1 MVYLHF
7 ALGLVVIAALALV
20 ASNNR
25 KNIKYRY
32 IIQLLLIEMGLAY
45 FLLNSSI
52 GTGIVKEFA
61 DGFNGL
67 LNFAA
72 EGTNFVFGNLSN
84 NDGFNFFLSVL
95 MPIVFISALIGILQ
109 HIKVLPYVI
118 KGLGYLLSKVNGM
131 GKLESFNAISA
142 LMVGQSEN
150 FIT

>member
-7 ALGLVVIAALALV
+7 IFGLVVIAALALA

-25 KNIKYRY
+25 KNIKFRY
-32 IIQLLLIEMGLAY
+32 ILQLLIIEMGLAY
-45 FLLNSSI
+45 FLLNSSM

-84 NDGFNFFLSVL
+84 NNAFNFFLNVL
-95 MPIVFISALIGILQ
+95 MKKLNALLLER
-109 HIKVLPYVI
+109 LP
-118 KGLGYLLSKVNGM
+118 KTMHSTSSL
-131 GKLESFNAISA
+131 
-142 LMVGQSEN
+142 
-150 FIT
+150 TC